1 MTALQRRL
9 LAWYE
14 KYGRAN
20 LPWRVV
26 RDPYYTVVSEFMLQ
40 QTQVDRVVPI
50 FSTFLSRF
58 PTFSA
63 LAKGPQ
69 AEVVRYWKGLGYN
82 TRAVRLKALAD
93 AVVAK
98 FGGEMPSDEK
108 LLLEL
113 PGIGPY
119 SVAAIRAFAFNYE
132 AAPVDTNVRRIV
144 HRLNFG
150 IEYPAKA
157 TTKELDLL
165 ARQLVPKGK
174 AHDWSSA
181 MMDLGALVCTAR
193 APRCAACPLQT
204 LCVAAPIDAAR
215 LERLREE
222 FAKPASAKEPVPFEL
237 TARFARGRIVDRL
250 RDLPAGEKI
259 SLLDLERE
267 IVGVV
272 APEVGERFDELV
284 AALEKDGIVAR
295 DGDEISLA

>member
-1 MTALQRRL
+1 MTGIQRRL
-9 LAWYE
+9 LAWYA

-50 FSTFLSRF
+50 FGTFISRF

-69 AEVVRYWKGLGYN
+69 SEVVRYWKGLGYN

-93 AVVAK
+93 AVVTK
-98 FGGEMPSDEK
+98 FGGEMPTEEN

-113 PGIGPY
+113 PGVGPY
-119 SVAAIRAFAFNYE
+119 TVAAIRAFAFNYD
-132 AAPVDTNVRRIV
+132 AAPVDTNVRRIL
-144 HRLNFG
+144 HRLHFG

-157 TTKELDLL
+157 ASKELDML

-193 APRCAACPLQT
+193 TPRCAACPLQT

-222 FAKPASAKEPVPFEL
+222 FTKPRTAKDPVPFEL

-250 RDLPAGEKI
+250 RELPPGERI

-267 IVGVV
+267 IVGIV
-272 APEVGERFDELV
+272 AAEVGERFDELV
-284 AALEKDGIVAR
+284 AALEKEKIVAR

>member
-1 MTALQRRL
+1 MTGLQKRL
-9 LAWYE
+9 LAWYA

-26 RDPYYTVVSEFMLQ
+26 RNPYYTVVSEFMLQ

-50 FSTFLSRF
+50 FGTFISRF
-58 PTFSA
+58 PTFAA

-93 AVVAK
+93 AVVTQ
-98 FGGEMPSDEK
+98 FGGEMPTDEK
-108 LLLEL
+108 ELLEL
-113 PGIGPY
+113 PGVGPY
-119 SVAAIRAFAFNYE
+119 TVAAIRAFAFNYD
-132 AAPVDTNVRRIV
+132 AAPIDTNVRRIL
-144 HRLNFG
+144 HRLDFG
-150 IEYPAKA
+150 LEYPSKA
-157 TTKELDLL
+157 SPKELDVR
-165 ARQLVPKGK
+165 ARRLVPKGL
-174 AHDWSSA
+174 AHDWNSA
-181 MMDLGALVCTAR
+181 LMDLGALVCTAR

-204 LCVAAPIDAAR
+204 LCIAAPIDAAR

-222 FAKPASAKEPVPFEL
+222 FAKPASAKEPVPFEQ
-237 TARFARGRIVDRL
+237 TVRFARGRIVDRL
-250 RDLPAGEKI
+250 RELPAGEQI

-272 APEVGERFDELV
+272 PPKVGERFDELV

-295 DGDEISLA
+295 DGDRLSLA